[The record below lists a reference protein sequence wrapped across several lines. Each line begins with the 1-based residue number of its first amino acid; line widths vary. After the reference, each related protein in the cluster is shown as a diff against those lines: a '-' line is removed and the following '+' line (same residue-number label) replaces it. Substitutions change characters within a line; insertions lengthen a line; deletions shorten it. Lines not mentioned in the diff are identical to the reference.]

1 MFDEYQRRMSDET
14 YTIFFDDDCGID
26 GEEDDVA
33 SEMGVYTFVCKSSG
47 GNWTAKQL
55 KGDLEGSADSTYAL
69 QRSLVQAALSCDSS
83 GGVQSSFSYVLP
95 DSAVFQVIVG
105 GSVGGASFGGGAAAA
120 AAPSGGGAAAA
131 EAPAAEEKKEEKE
144 ESDDDMGDSD
154 QMWTSS
160 ERFYPNVNK
169 FGTFLPKCGQDGS
182 GYSKPLPLLFLVV
195 DGNIAGDA
203 PPPLIL
209 RLFLSLRLREFERE
223 IGGGSRAFLFSWA
236 SRLNHPKTLS
246 PARARDPGDVPN
258 HYRKKKR

>member
-1 MFDEYQRRMSDET
+1 MSPLEPLKLFQTAHVRGVSFKPNPPLSIVSSSHCSFNDIYPLRLVEVDCKPARR
-14 YTIFFDDDCGID
+14 
-26 GEEDDVA
+26 
-33 SEMGVYTFVCKSSG
+33 
-47 GNWTAKQL
+47 
-55 KGDLEGSADSTYAL
+55 
-69 QRSLVQAALSCDSS
+69 
-83 GGVQSSFSYVLP
+83 
-95 DSAVFQVIVG
+95 VIYREVT
-105 GSVGGASFGGGAAAA
+105 
-120 AAPSGGGAAAA
+120 
-131 EAPAAEEKKEEKE
+131 
-144 ESDDDMGDSD
+144 GDSD

-236 SRLNHPKTLS
+236 VHQNIYRYRVNDIQSRLNHPKTLS